1 MKNVTNIIKH
11 RQGQSE
17 RKDTTDMEPTNRAA
31 RRAIASN
38 RQPKNKTVNESVFK
52 INNKPFQE

>member
-1 MKNVTNIIKH
+1 MKNVANTIKH
-11 RQGQSE
+11 DQGQSK
-17 RKDTTDMEPTNRAA
+17 RKDTTNMEPTNRAA

-38 RQPKNKTVNESVFK
+38 YQPKNKTVNNRVFK

>member
-1 MKNVTNIIKH
+1 MKNVANTIKH
-11 RQGQSE
+11 DQGQSK

-38 RQPKNKTVNESVFK
+38 RQPKNKTVNNRVFK